1 MTIEEAIK
9 TIESH
14 RPRSGYTMLCEA
26 LDIAERTI
34 EKQISKKPIRAN
46 RAVEKDGQLF
56 MNDDNEYWKCPTCTL
71 YDVPLRENQKYCH
84 YCGQAIDWSD
94 TECIH

>member
-9 TIESH
+9 TIESN

-26 LDIAERTI
+26 LDIAERAI

-94 TECIH
+94 TE